1 MLAALVFNKC
11 PFFRAHGNVDQLCKI
26 VDVLGSEDL
35 LKYIHAYQRE
45 VDPEMRDEVGTRR
58 KRDWSEFAAAGRN
71 DLICVELYDLL
82 DNVLIY
88 DHQVFVCGSCER

>member
-1 MLAALVFNKC
+1 MGMWTSCA
-11 PFFRAHGNVDQLCKI
+11 RI

-35 LKYIHAYQRE
+35 LKYIHAYQLE
-45 VDPEMRDEVGTRR
+45 VDPEMMDEVGTRR